1 MTNIIVEETGGLV
14 EKEEQP
20 VIVMALAHIVSYI
33 FHPLFITAY
42 VTAYLLYI
50 HPYIFA
56 GFNSS
61 LKLFR
66 LLTVVLST
74 VVIPGF
80 SVFLMW
86 RLKLIQ
92 SMHLNTTRERII
104 PYTAAMIFYFWPW
117 LVFKQLPGTPSIFID
132 FIQGSFFGVCGAW
145 LMNINSKIS
154 MHTTAMGGMVTFFLL
169 FSFSDDNASGL
180 YLSLSI
186 LIAGMVA
193 TARLIVSDH
202 TRFQVVQGLVVGA
215 LAQLVAWLI

>member
-1 MTNIIVEETGGLV
+1 MTNIIVEETGGLI
-14 EKEEQP
+14 EKDEQP
-20 VIVMALAHIVSYI
+20 VIVKVLAHIVSYV

-42 VTAYLLYI
+42 VAAYLLYI
-50 HPYIFA
+50 HPYLFA

-86 RLKLIQ
+86 RLKLIK
-92 SMHLNTTRERII
+92 SMHLNTTKERII

-117 LVFKQLPGTPSIFID
+117 LVFKQLHGTPPIFID

-145 LMNINSKIS
+145 LMNINSKVS

-180 YLSLSI
+180 YLSFSI
-186 LIAGMVA
+186 LIAGMVS

-202 TRFQVVQGLVVGA
+202 TRFQIVRGLIVGA

>member
-20 VIVMALAHIVSYI
+20 VIVKLLSHIVSYL

-56 GFNSS
+56 GFNPS

-80 SVFLMW
+80 AVFLMW

-117 LVFKQLPGTPSIFID
+117 LVFKQLPGALT
-132 FIQGSFFGVCGAW
+132 
-145 LMNINSKIS
+145 
-154 MHTTAMGGMVTFFLL
+154 
-169 FSFSDDNASGL
+169 
-180 YLSLSI
+180 
-186 LIAGMVA
+186 
-193 TARLIVSDH
+193 
-202 TRFQVVQGLVVGA
+202 VVR
-215 LAQLVAWLI
+215 